1 MEPAVEP
8 LAEAIDRFAFSTPR
22 FPIAANVTGDL
33 EEDPEALRA
42 LLKRHVISPV
52 RWERCAQAL
61 LRAGADTFVEAGPGD
76 VLTKLA
82 KRVVPGARA
91 LAAGSPEDAAAVAET
106 VRDNGNG

>member
-1 MEPAVEP
+1 MEPAVAPIADVINAATFSPP
-8 LAEAIDRFAFSTPR
+8 L
-22 FPIAANVTGDL
+22 FPVAANVTGEL
-33 EEDPEALRA
+33 EEDPDEIRA

-61 LRAGADTFVEAGPGD
+61 AAAGADTFVEAGPGD

-91 LAAGSPEDAAAVAET
+91 VSVASPEAAAELSS
-106 VRDNGNG
+106 G